1 MMKEYSTILLLS
13 AWWDAVD
20 ACSGSYESLEGG
32 RPVTVAVWSALS
44 NAVNAQSWKVGTQV
58 TGDAMH
64 EYFVICGLWNLRVYS
79 AVNTQSQL

>member
-1 MMKEYSTILLLS
+1 M
-13 AWWDAVD
+13 D

-32 RPVTVAVWSALS
+32 RSVTVAVWSALS

-64 EYFVICGLWNLRVYS
+64 EYFFICGMSNFKSVLCC
-79 AVNTQSQL
+79 